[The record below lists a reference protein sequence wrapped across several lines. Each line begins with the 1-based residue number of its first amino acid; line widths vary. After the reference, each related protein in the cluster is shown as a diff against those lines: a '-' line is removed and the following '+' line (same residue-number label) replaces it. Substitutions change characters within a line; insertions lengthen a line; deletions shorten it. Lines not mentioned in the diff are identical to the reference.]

1 MSIMLSIATFNL
13 RYSWSG
19 DGANSFISRAG
30 NILTVLDKVCPDVIC
45 FQEGVDKN
53 VEFLSKYLDK
63 YHVVFN
69 QRNSDF
75 GGEGL
80 ATAYRK
86 DKFHLLELNFFWL
99 SPTPNVPGSRY
110 HGQSPCPRICQS
122 ALFKRIED
130 GMLFRTYNIHLDH
143 VSDRARILGMQSVM
157 NKVKEDRT
165 RFALPFFILG
175 DFNAEPKSET
185 ISFCDNHRD
194 PEISD
199 LTRMIPA
206 TFHDFG
212 RNKHPSK
219 IDYIYGD
226 IKSSTR
232 AHSAKA
238 LTDCI
243 NGIYLSDH
251 YPVVLDIDL

>member
-1 MSIMLSIATFNL
+1 MLSIATFNL

-30 NILTVLDKVCPDVIC
+30 NILTVLDNIRPDVIC
-45 FQEGVDKN
+45 FQEGVEQNID
-53 VEFLSKYLDK
+53 FLSKYLES
-63 YHVVFN
+63 YHIVFN

-86 DKFHLLELNFFWL
+86 DKFRLLELNFFWL
-99 SPTPNVPGSRY
+99 SPTPDVPGSRY

-130 GMLFRTYNIHLDH
+130 GKLFRTYNIHLDH
-143 VSDRARILGMQSVM
+143 VSDRARILGIQSVM
-157 NKVKEDRT
+157 NKVKEDNS
-165 RFALPFFILG
+165 RFDLPFFILG

-185 ISFCDNHRD
+185 IRFCDTHKS
-194 PEISD
+194 PEIVD
-199 LTRMIPA
+199 LTRDIQA

-212 RNKHPSK
+212 RDKRPSK
-219 IDYIYGD
+219 IDYIYSD
-226 IKSSTR
+226 LKTATQ
-232 AHSAKA
+232 AHGTKA